1 MKSTH
6 RWLAVLLLA
15 CSTVATGVAQ
25 AQNREEARL
34 VLASQ
39 VLEDLRQQ
47 PDQRIPAWLMQRA
60 YAVAVIPDVIQAALV
75 FGGRGGAGVLSVR
88 DASGHFTNPVFV
100 SFGGGSVGWQ
110 IGAQAADVVL
120 IFATKRSVDHFE
132 QGDFTLGGSASVTAG
147 PVGRQTEAAAGK
159 DSEVYAYSRTRGL
172 FAGVSIDGTVL
183 SFSKRA
189 NRAFYGAGAINTDAI
204 TSGKVTTSSQTAT
217 RLLAAISALAQDTTA
232 GSADV
237 TQPAPLPAAATT
249 TMPPANAGGA
259 NSGSGART
267 FPMEDPKPGSEPN

>member
-1 MKSTH
+1 
-6 RWLAVLLLA
+6 
-15 CSTVATGVAQ
+15 
-25 AQNREEARL
+25 
-34 VLASQ
+34 
-39 VLEDLRQQ
+39 
-47 PDQRIPAWLMQRA
+47 
-60 YAVAVIPDVIQAALV
+60 
-75 FGGRGGAGVLSVR
+75 
-88 DASGHFTNPVFV
+88 VFV

-183 SFSKRA
+183 SFSKRS

-217 RLLAAISALAQDTTA
+217 RLLAAISALAQDTTP

-237 TQPAPLPAAATT
+237 TQPAPMPAAAAA
-249 TMPPANAGGA
+249 PASNTGTGT
-259 NSGSGART
+259 STGSGART